1 MISCFIRGK
10 FEIDKCTYFLTGA
23 KQISYRFQK
32 GARDFRAAVE
42 SSIYI
47 LRDQAVRILKVSE
60 SRS

>member
-10 FEIDKCTYFLTGA
+10 FEIFKCTYFLTGA

-32 GARDFRAAVE
+32 GAWDFRVAME
-42 SSIYI
+42 SSVYI
-47 LRDQAVRILKVSE
+47 LRDLAVRSLKVSE